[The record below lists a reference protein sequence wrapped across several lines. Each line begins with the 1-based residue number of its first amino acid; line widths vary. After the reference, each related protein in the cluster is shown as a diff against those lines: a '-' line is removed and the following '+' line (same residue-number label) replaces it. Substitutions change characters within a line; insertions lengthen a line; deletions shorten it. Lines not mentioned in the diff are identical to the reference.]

1 MVFLWLSGLLL
12 LRVGVLSSLP
22 PWFVGTLLIMTA
34 VGVLGVAG
42 LSAYKEGRKTKEKA
56 KQHRVSVAGG
66 LSECEDQIEM
76 TGMAAVVARDAAS
89 SVASEASLPEPTLTL
104 PDGWLRS
111 TDPTSGEGY
120 LTFTDNIQFIW
131 EGEVLSLAKYIE
143 ANTQQ
148 PDDSPP
154 TSAVE
159 ADAESS
165 TDEEMPAHRPTHAST
180 TERSSSVADAS
191 SALEL
196 DELFSGGSTGME
208 RQADDEVLGTSVW
221 SSNANPLHSATT

>member
-1 MVFLWLSGLLL
+1 M
-12 LRVGVLSSLP
+12 
-22 PWFVGTLLIMTA
+22 
-34 VGVLGVAG
+34 
-42 LSAYKEGRKTKEKA
+42 
-56 KQHRVSVAGG
+56 
-66 LSECEDQIEM
+66 
-76 TGMAAVVARDAAS
+76 
-89 SVASEASLPEPTLTL
+89 
-104 PDGWLRS
+104 
-111 TDPTSGEGY
+111 
-120 LTFTDNIQFIW
+120 
-131 EGEVLSLAKYIE
+131 LSLAKYIE
-143 ANTQQ
+143 ANPQQ

-180 TERSSSVADAS
+180 TGRSSSVADAS

-221 SSNANPLHSATT
+221 SSNVNPLHSATT